1 MPSCT
6 SCSRVRS
13 GSKLLAPLLLIL
25 AGAAEPPA
33 PQLAFGV
40 PAEHRLIEGIA
51 SDGRDVWL
59 SSVLDRTILERH
71 DGVLRAI
78 PLPAGILYPLGIAW
92 DAHRHW
98 LWIATD
104 CPDLPGIGKCTQG
117 ALLAIDRTGRVR
129 AQASASPSF
138 HPGDVSA
145 AGGRVFVSDS
155 QTGAVFA
162 YDDKTKAL
170 DPVIAVGI
178 GRSAQGSVSVGGH
191 LIVADYRCG
200 IASVD
205 LATGVRTLLPL
216 ADGTPLS
223 GVDGLVRVKG
233 GFVGVRNGTKTP
245 AIVAFKTDGK
255 TITDVKILAHGGALK
270 DPTQIAV
277 SSDHLLV
284 VGEAGWDNAA
294 AGSGRAGPTP
304 ILSLAIPRWKAAK
317 AF

>member
-1 MPSCT
+1 
-6 SCSRVRS
+6 VRS
-13 GSKLLAPLLLIL
+13 GSKLFAPLLLIL

-33 PQLAFGV
+33 PQPAFSV

-51 SDGRDVWL
+51 SDGHDVWL

-71 DGVLRAI
+71 DGTLRAI
-78 PLPAGILYPLGIAW
+78 VLPAGIRYPLGIAW
-92 DAHRHW
+92 DARRHW

-104 CPDLPGIGKCTQG
+104 CPDLPGIEKCEQG
-117 ALLAIDRTGRVR
+117 ALVAIDRAGRVR
-129 AQASASPSF
+129 AAAKTSPSF

-170 DPVIAVGI
+170 DPVIPVGV
-178 GRSAQGSVSVGGH
+178 GRSAQGSVLVGGH
-191 LIVADYRCG
+191 LVVADYRYG

-205 LATGVRTLLPL
+205 LATGIRTLLPL
-216 ADGTPLS
+216 PDGTPLS
-223 GVDGLVRVKG
+223 GVDGLVLVGG
-233 GFVGVRNGTKTP
+233 GFVGVRNGAKTP
-245 AIVAFKTDGK
+245 AIVAFRTDGK
-255 TITDVKILAHGGALK
+255 TITDAQVLARGGPLK
-270 DPTQIAV
+270 DPTQITV
-277 SSDHLLV
+277 SGDHLLI

-294 AGSGRAGPTP
+294 AGSDRAGPTP
-304 ILSLAIPRWKAAK
+304 ILPLPIPRWKAAK